1 MAQEVVYTSQEV
13 HNAVNILNEAY
24 TTMNTSIANSINSDF
39 TVLTDLDLFS
49 SGLAKI
55 KEQVKSLAQIYET
68 LIAKLKAHDT
78 TMEETEQTMNTYVDD
93 YTSSSRKSGSSY
105 HRSHGDSSSI
115 EAEAPTTVEE
125 NDGKKISNDELQTI
139 IENLDYSNLKVAL
152 QNILNSNE
160 NLTAMLSDNFNANIL
175 TYMLK
180 SMLGGE
186 VDLSKIATEE
196 ETLIQKKLLDQLASQ
211 NNNVFA
217 SLDESTYLAAMP
229 YLKEIAKD
237 NNIEFSSLILD
248 KKNEDKLLGALKSV
262 YDGNVSSLNDN
273 EIGSVRNYLDKI
285 ANDNSI
291 SIDELLASTKYM
303 SLIKGGVSA

>member
-13 HNAVNILNEAY
+13 HNAVSILNEAY

-39 TVLTDLDLFS
+39 TVLTDLDLFA

-55 KEQVKSLAQIYET
+55 KEQVTSLAQIYET

-78 TMEETEQTMNTYVDD
+78 TMEETEQTMNNYVDD
-93 YTSSSRKSGSSY
+93 YTGSSRSNSSSSSRS
-105 HRSHGDSSSI
+105 HRSASSI
-115 EAEAPTTVEE
+115 ETEAPTTVEE
-125 NDGKKISNDELQTI
+125 EDGKKISNEELQTI
-139 IENLDYSNLKVAL
+139 IENLDFSNLKVAL

-160 NLTAMLSDNFNANIL
+160 NLTAMLSDNYNANIL

-186 VDLSKIATEE
+186 VDLSKITTDE

-211 NNNVFA
+211 EGNVFA

-229 YLKEIAKD
+229 YLKEVANS
-237 NNIEFSSLILD
+237 NNISFSSLILD
-248 KKNEDKLLGALKSV
+248 SKNEDKLLDALKNV
-262 YDGNVSSLNDN
+262 YDGNTSSLNDN
-273 EIGSVRNYLDKI
+273 EISSVRTYLDKI

-291 SIDELLASTKYM
+291 SSDELLSSTKYM